1 MAAREKPQACQ
12 TLSRP
17 EAVAREAVRGLA
29 ASMRASMARLA
40 PMAKTR
46 APAMATLIQR
56 RLCGVGS
63 PPEAR
68 SSVR

>member
-1 MAAREKPQACQ
+1 MAAREKPQDCQ

-29 ASMRASMARLA
+29 ASMARLA

-46 APAMATLIQR
+46 ALAMATLIQR